1 MRIDEVIVMAR
12 KAGFSTDIKKGWIG
26 SKSPFI
32 EIELARFADLVA
44 KRERDVCVQLAS
56 YKIDPRPVTD
66 PDRGLPGTRAAI
78 EAVTKGTIEAIRA
91 RDNR

>member
-1 MRIDEVIVMAR
+1 MRVDDVFTLARRAGARLDKHNGGFIDQCV
-12 KAGFSTDIKKGWIG
+12 
-26 SKSPFI
+26 
-32 EIELARFADLVA
+32 LLRFADLVA
-44 KRERDVCVQLAS
+44 KHERDVCVQLAS

-78 EAVTKGTIEAIRA
+78 EAVTKGTIAAIRA